1 MNMVAHCQEPCMGTP
16 VRYID
21 KTRDYYLSQGYEK
34 PYQWAQYDDVPFTP
48 LGKPLSECR
57 VTLISTSEIS
67 IVGDT
72 HPEDET
78 RMGIV
83 GGTYT
88 IPSSLPASQL
98 YSPSRSFDQAAT
110 TLEDVDAFFPT
121 THLHAAA
128 QAGRIGGVTQRF
140 HGVFNAYSQRRTR
153 ERDAPLVLE
162 RCKEDGAD
170 VAILVPVCPVCH
182 QTISL
187 VSRHLEANGIPT
199 VILAAARDIVEHV
212 GVARVVHTDFPL
224 GNPCGEPGNAAQQR
238 EILEY
243 GFQLL
248 ERAFLP
254 RTTVQSPMRWSA
266 GEAWKDLVFT
276 PEQPWK
282 SGETEQDWLRKKEL
296 YKKLKQEGK
305 V

>member
-1 MNMVAHCQEPCMGTP
+1 MGTP

-199 VILAAARDIVEHV
+199 VILTRRAISSSMSASHASCIPISRWAIRAASPATPRSSARSSNTASSCSNALSCRVPPCNRPCA
-212 GVARVVHTDFPL
+212 GRPAR
-224 GNPCGEPGNAAQQR
+224 PGR
-238 EILEY
+238 TWSSRPSSR
-243 GFQLL
+243 G
-248 ERAFLP
+248 RAVKP
-254 RTTVQSPMRWSA
+254 NRTGCAR
-266 GEAWKDLVFT
+266 
-276 PEQPWK
+276 K
-282 SGETEQDWLRKKEL
+282 SSTRNSNRKA
-296 YKKLKQEGK
+296 K

>member
-1 MNMVAHCQEPCMGTP
+1 MGTY
-16 VRYID
+16 VRYIE

-34 PYQWAQYDDVPFTP
+34 PYQWANYDDVPFTP
-48 LGKPLSECR
+48 LTKPLSECR
-57 VTLISTSEIS
+57 VTLVSTSEIS
-67 IVGDT
+67 ILGEDD
-72 HPEDET
+72 PEDET

-83 GGTYT
+83 GGAYT
-88 IPSSLPASQL
+88 IPSDLPADRL

-110 TLEDVDAFFPT
+110 TLEDVDTFFPT
-121 THLHAAA
+121 TWLH
-128 QAGRIGGVTQRF
+128 QALARGRIGGLTARF

-162 RCKEDGAD
+162 HCREDGAD

-187 VSRHLEANGIPT
+187 VARHLEDNGIPT
-199 VILAAARDIVEHV
+199 VILAAARDIVEYV
-212 GVARVVHTDFPL
+212 GVARVLHTDFPL
-224 GNPCGEPGNAAQQR
+224 GNPCGEPHNPEQQSA
-238 EILEY
+238 ILEY

-254 RTTVQSPMRWSA
+254 RTTVQTPFRWSQ
-266 GEAWKDLVFT
+266 GDAWKDLVFT

-282 SGETEQDWLRKKEL
+282 SGEVEADWLLKKEI
-296 YKKLKQEGK
+296 YKKLKAEGK